1 MTERDELDFDQLFS
15 KGTIL
20 LQRKKAKQAAE
31 LLVMARDLRPDHLD
45 VTINLGGAYILAGQ
59 FKSAVKVLEKAV
71 EIEPS
76 SAMAWT
82 NLGAAY
88 LGNPV
93 LARDQEQLKAI
104 AAFQMVLEIRPQ
116 TPIVAYNIGLIYR
129 DRREWG
135 QAVEWFGEAV
145 ETDPSDQ
152 DARSLLN
159 KMIAIQSKQD

>member
-1 MTERDELDFDQLFS
+1 MTEQNELDFDLLYSQ
-15 KGTIL
+15 GTML
-20 LQRKKAKQAAE
+20 LQRKEAKQAAE
-31 LLVMARDLRPDHLD
+31 LLEMARDLRPEHLD

-59 FKSAVKVLEKAV
+59 FRSAVKVLEKAV

-93 LARDQEQLKAI
+93 LARDQEQLRAI
-104 AAFQMVLEIRPQ
+104 AAFQKVLEIQPQ
-116 TPIVAYNIGLIYR
+116 TPNVAYNIGLIYR
-129 DRREWG
+129 DRKEWG

-145 ETDPSDQ
+145 ETDPGDQ
-152 DARSLLN
+152 DARSLLDRMN
-159 KMIAIQSKQD
+159 AIQNKQD